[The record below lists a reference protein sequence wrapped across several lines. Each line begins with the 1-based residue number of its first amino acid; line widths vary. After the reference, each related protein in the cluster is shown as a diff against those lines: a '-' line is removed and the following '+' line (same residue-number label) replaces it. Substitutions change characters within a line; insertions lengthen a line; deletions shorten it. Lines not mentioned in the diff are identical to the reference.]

1 MRWWINGKTT
11 ELRGSGCMT
20 IAVSGYVMLAVMTSL
35 HPHKDAIGWHQKQAF
50 EIIKKKKN
58 QDIVYFDILRKKT
71 VD

>member
-1 MRWWINGKTT
+1 
-11 ELRGSGCMT
+11 MT